1 MRIVAVEGP
10 NGAGKTWFCDA
21 LRNKFSDV
29 SFIKTPF
36 YDEALGRAVKE
47 VLKNDKHLTPYK
59 DEIIYGNWLAGCL
72 KLKADQKY
80 VIDRWYDSAM
90 IYSAS
95 SVWGSLQDWSF
106 IPLPDLTIL
115 LLPPLSVVLR
125 RLRERPAL
133 RIYDTQ
139 QGYEKVEN
147 YYKNLGL
154 DLTGSSKIQRAHDGR
169 EFIVLHS
176 EEEVRD
182 FTQKFQL

>member
-10 NGAGKTWFCDA
+10 NGAGKTWLCNA
-21 LRNKFSDV
+21 LRNKFPDTH
-29 SFIKTPF
+29 FMKTPF

-72 KLKADQKY
+72 KLKSDQKY
-80 VIDRWYDSAM
+80 MIDRWYDSAM

-95 SVWGSLQDWSF
+95 SPWGSLQDWSF
-106 IPLPDLTIL
+106 ITLPELTIL
-115 LLPPLSVVLR
+115 LLPPLSVVLK
-125 RLRERPAL
+125 RLEERSEL

-139 QGYEKVEN
+139 QGYERVEN
-147 YYKNLGL
+147 YYRNLGL
-154 DLTGSSKIQRAHDGR
+154 NLTDSSKIQRAHDGR
-169 EFIVLHS
+169 EFIVLHN

-182 FTQKFQL
+182 FILKFQI